1 VLSVETVSTVTE
13 VDVESC
19 VVVSSVEEAEL
30 QEANV
35 PTRTIERIKNFF
47 IFVFVFEFC
56 LK

>member
-1 VLSVETVSTVTE
+1 VSTVTE

-47 IFVFVFEFC
+47 IFDFVFEFV
-56 LK
+56 